1 MTEMYFCNGRRGCK
15 IKECMQENSSSHEI
29 GGDTLSVEST
39 DANLDFRLDLRVLV
53 QTEKGRIE
61 AATGEIASCKTTI
74 RSKLY
79 GDKLQSVLASKCHF
93 NHLISKLRSIRP
105 HKLKTI
111 YIPIVQIMGLS
122 CTVHA
127 LSLAD
132 KQLYFVQN
140 VLAFEFRR
148 TYHELQANG
157 IGKILNG
164 FRELRVFFLT
174 KQEEKALWLTFIFRL
189 CSTWCH
195 Q

>member
-1 MTEMYFCNGRRGCK
+1 
-15 IKECMQENSSSHEI
+15 MQDKRVYARKFKFAWNR
-29 GGDTLSVEST
+29 GDTLSVEST

-53 QTEKGRIE
+53 PTEKGRIE
-61 AATGEIASCKTTI
+61 AATDEIASCKTTI
-74 RSKLY
+74 TSKLY

-93 NHLISKLRSIRP
+93 NHLISKLRSIGP

-164 FRELRVFFLT
+164 FRELRVFFFNEAGGKSALT
-174 KQEEKALWLTFIFRL
+174 NFYL
-189 CSTWCH
+189 SPM
-195 Q
+195 

>member
-1 MTEMYFCNGRRGCK
+1 M
-15 IKECMQENSSSHEI
+15 
-29 GGDTLSVEST
+29 EST

-53 QTEKGRIE
+53 PTEKGRIE
-61 AATGEIASCKTTI
+61 AATDEIASCKTTI
-74 RSKLY
+74 TSKLY

-93 NHLISKLRSIRP
+93 NHLISKLRSIGP

-164 FRELRVFFLT
+164 FRELRVFFFNEAGGKSALT
-174 KQEEKALWLTFIFRL
+174 NFYL
-189 CSTWCH
+189 SPM
-195 Q
+195 